1 MQTATE
7 SIDLRSV
14 GEKLLELKSGI
25 SGIISSEKD
34 LIKNRAERMVVVRRE
49 MAQREEAGV
58 EKLNRRLQ
66 ELAAIRQHAI
76 DREQERMSARN
87 EWIHKAYHS
96 SRAALANRAQGVKD
110 RRIGQVQ
117 GSIMRN
123 RQARQEEL
131 KLATEA
137 HQAFQQQLAA
147 DRATRRDLR
156 KTILADLRSYRL
168 LLRKRLVGK
177 RVSAPVEV
185 QDNSSCNPEK
195 LRVLLHEQLEVA
207 KVTVDAVGAL
217 ALAKLFRLVPL
228 SLILAVIIVGSIW
241 SAFRSGGGGMGSVMF
256 YMGISVSVTL
266 FIWELG
272 WFQALGVISKA
283 EGALAAAWMLEISAD
298 KQSAARLA
306 AMAAEIKS
314 ENDAEGQNLSE
325 TFRESDSEW
334 KARVNQGQK
343 KLDQQF
349 ARIPETVGKQHARKL
364 AKIEAAHEQS
374 IAQAQADAHEQ
385 TRLVETSRTQVNTVI
400 DSDVDGKIRD
410 LTKPWNAGVLPVF
423 ESLASLQEQSLSNFP
438 AWSHEVCENWTP
450 PDEAS
455 PAIRIG
461 RIEVD
466 SAKLADGMPH
476 DHRLALP
483 EAGKFSVPFS
493 LGFPDQGSLL
503 IESDGSGGDSA
514 TLALNSTALRLLAA
528 HPPGRASFVFIDPV
542 GLGKDFAG
550 LMHLADYEET
560 LINHR
565 IWTQSTQ
572 IEERLAELND
582 HIEKVIQMYLR
593 NEYATI
599 TEYNQQAGT
608 IAEKYRFVVIAGY
621 PAAFSETSAKRLRS
635 IASSGPRCG
644 VHLLIQRDM
653 RLPSPDTTLD
663 EELRRACLRVTLKNG
678 IFHLE
683 NAPHG
688 AETVIFDAPP
698 THEDA
703 ITLVHRIGKAS
714 IDSNRVQV
722 PFGHI
727 APPVDQRWTFDTTDE
742 LRVPIGRTGAKKL
755 QMLAIGKGT
764 RQHALV
770 AGKTGSGKSTLFHVI
785 ITNLA
790 LWCSPEQVEFY
801 LVDFKKGV
809 EFKCYA
815 AKHLPHARVIA
826 IESDRE
832 FALSVLQRIDDELK
846 RRGELFRKAGSQD
859 MAGYKSTA
867 GHEPLPRSLL
877 LIDEFQEFFTED
889 DAVAQ
894 EASLLLDRIV
904 RQGRAF
910 GIHVILGSQT
920 LGGAY
925 TLARATLGQMVI
937 RIALQCNETDA
948 HLIMDDDNPAPRLLT
963 RPGEGI
969 YNDQAGAFA
978 ANSPFQI
985 VWLPE
990 QERDAVLDE
999 VNQLAARESR
1009 LPPAPIIF
1017 EGNAP
1022 ADIRDNFELAKLL
1035 RSHPSVRPVKAFAWL
1050 GAPNSI
1056 KGPTE
1061 AVFQRQSG
1069 SHLLVVGQSAER
1081 ALSLLAISIVSLA
1094 AQYPSGQVEFV
1105 ILDPHAYDNGAN
1117 GYFQKLAFKLSC
1129 KILIGGPAEVPALM
1143 GELAAEL
1150 ERRGPSS
1157 GRDAPEVFLIVHDLQ
1172 RFKLLR
1178 PGDEFMFS
1186 TDDDASAGPNP
1197 SQAFA
1202 NLLNEGGPVGMHVL
1216 AATDTWNNVSRW
1228 IPRKLMAEFEMRV
1241 LFQMSANDSSNLI
1254 DSPAATTLGLH
1265 RALFHNEHYGTLETF
1280 RPYAM
1285 PDDGWLE
1292 EIAAFGE
1299 SGQEI
1304 SHTS

>member
-7 SIDLRSV
+7 STDLRSV
-14 GEKLLELKSGI
+14 QGQLDHLKSGVATVI
-25 SGIISSEKD
+25 AREKA
-34 LIKNRAERMVVVRRE
+34 LIKERAERLLAVRRE
-49 MAQREEAGV
+49 MVLREEADA
-58 EKLNRRLQ
+58 EKLTRRVH
-66 ELAAIRQHAI
+66 ELAAVRQHAI
-76 DREQERMSARN
+76 DEAQAAMEMRGSKINQ
-87 EWIHKAYHS
+87 AYHH
-96 SRAALANRAQGVKD
+96 SRAALANRVQGVKD

-123 RQARQEEL
+123 RQVRQQEL
-131 KLATEA
+131 AEAKEA
-137 HQAFQQQLAA
+137 HQSFQTQLAA
-147 DRATRRDLR
+147 DRKVRRDLR
-156 KTILADLRSYRL
+156 SAVLKALRSYQPL
-168 LLRKRLVGK
+168 LANRFNGK
-177 RVSAPVEV
+177 HALTTDV
-185 QDNSSCNPEK
+185 DLTGTPEK
-195 LRVLLHEQLEVA
+195 LRGALLEQLGNASAATEAARHLPLAKFFYYVPLWLLFLVVA
-207 KVTVDAVGAL
+207 GVHLWL
-217 ALAKLFRLVPL
+217 ALRPGSTGIAPVLPL
-228 SLILAVIIVGSIW
+228 
-241 SAFRSGGGGMGSVMF
+241 
-256 YMGISVSVTL
+256 L
-266 FIWELG
+266 FI
-272 WFQALGVISKA
+272 A
-283 EGALAAAWMLEISAD
+283 EGILLGIWGSGLMLSMPTVRRASEALAAARLLEAAAE
-298 KQSAARLA
+298 KESAARLA
-306 AMAAEIKS
+306 AMDTEIQN
-314 ENDAEGQNLSE
+314 EHAVEGQSLGE

-334 KARVNQGQK
+334 KSRMSEGQK
-343 KLDQQF
+343 KLERQL
-349 ARIPETVGKQHARKL
+349 ARLPVILEKLHRRKL
-364 AKIEAAHEQS
+364 ARVDAEHEHALESVHSEADQRTVLTETTR
-374 IAQAQADAHEQ
+374 AQANAVVDAAVDGE
-385 TRLVETSRTQVNTVI
+385 I
-400 DSDVDGKIRD
+400 DS
-410 LTKPWNAGVLPVF
+410 LTVPWRSEVLPLYQ
-423 ESLASLQEQSLSNFP
+423 SLAELEAHSLARFP
-438 AWSHEVCENWTP
+438 AWTTEVCNHWTP
-450 PDEAS
+450 PDEA
-455 PAIRIG
+455 PASVRLG
-461 RIEVD
+461 RVEVD
-466 SAKLADGMPH
+466 PAKLAGGLPH
-476 DHRLALP
+476 DPQLALP
-483 EAGKFSVPFS
+483 SGEKLDVPFS
-493 LGFPDQGSLL
+493 LGFPDQGSIM
-503 IESDGSGGDSA
+503 IESDGTGGGAA
-514 TLALNSTALRLLAA
+514 TLALNSIALRLLAS

-572 IEERLAELND
+572 IEERLAELNE

-593 NEYATI
+593 NEFANI
-599 TEYNQQAGT
+599 TEYNEQAGT
-608 IAEKYRFVVIAGY
+608 IAEKYRFLVIAGF
-621 PAAFSETSAKRLRS
+621 PSSFSETSCKRLLS
-635 IASSGPRCG
+635 IASSGARCG
-644 VHLLIQRDM
+644 VHLLIQRDL
-653 RLPSPDTTLD
+653 RLPPPDAALD
-663 EELRRACLRVTLKNG
+663 DELRRACMRVTLRDG
-678 IFHLE
+678 VFHL
-683 NAPHG
+683 AGALPG
-688 AETVIFDAPP
+688 AEVVVFDPPP
-698 THEDA
+698 THGDST
-703 ITLVHRIGKAS
+703 TLVHRIGKAS

-722 PFGHI
+722 PFAHI
-727 APPVDQRWTFDTTDE
+727 APTAAEIWQSDTTDE
-742 LRVPIGRTGAKKL
+742 LRVPIGRAGANKL

-815 AKHLPHARVIA
+815 AKRLPHARVIA

-832 FALSVLQRIDDELK
+832 FALSVLQRIDGELK
-846 RRGELFRKAGSQD
+846 RRGELFRHAGSQD
-859 MAGYKSTA
+859 LAGYKRTA

-969 YNDQAGAFA
+969 YNDQAGALA

-990 QERDAVLDE
+990 DERDAALDK
-999 VNQLAARESR
+999 VNALASR
-1009 LPPAPIIF
+1009 DGKLPPSPIVF

-1022 ADIRDNFELAKLL
+1022 ADVRDNMELKKLIL
-1035 RSHPSVRPVKAFAWL
+1035 SRSTSRPVTARAWL

-1061 AVFQRQSG
+1061 AQFQRQSG

-1081 ALSLLAISIVSLA
+1081 ALSLLAVSIVSLA
-1094 AQYPSGQVEFV
+1094 AQYPPEQVEFV
-1105 ILDPHAYDNGAN
+1105 ILDPHAYDNGAD
-1117 GYFQKLAFKLSC
+1117 GFFQKLAAVLPHQ
-1129 KILIGGPAEVPALM
+1129 IRIGGPAETPGLLA
-1143 GELAAEL
+1143 ELAKQL
-1150 ERRGPSS
+1150 EARGPSS
-1157 GRDAPEVFLIVHDLQ
+1157 GRDAPEVFLIIHDLQ
-1172 RFKLLR
+1172 RFKSLR
-1178 PGDEFMFS
+1178 PDDEFRFS
-1186 TDDDASAGPNP
+1186 MDDDAAAAGATP

-1202 NLLNEGGPVGMHVL
+1202 NLLGEGGPVGMHVL

-1265 RALFHNEHYGTLETF
+1265 RALFHNEHHGTLETF

-1285 PDDGWLE
+1285 PDGAWLD
-1292 EIAAFGE
+1292 EIGKPANGVG
-1299 SGQEI
+1299 SDV
-1304 SHTS
+1304 

>member
-7 SIDLRSV
+7 STDLRSV
-14 GEKLLELKSGI
+14 QGQLDHLKSGVT
-25 SGIISSEKD
+25 SVVTREKAM
-34 LIKNRAERMVVVRRE
+34 IKERAERLLAVRRE
-49 MAQREEAGV
+49 MIQRDEGDAD
-58 EKLNRRLQ
+58 KLTRRIH
-66 ELAAIRQHAI
+66 ELAAVRQQAI
-76 DREQERMSARN
+76 DDAQAVVEARDRK
-87 EWIHKAYHS
+87 IHQAYHN
-96 SRAALANRAQGVKD
+96 SRGALAHRVQVVKD
-110 RRIGQVQ
+110 RKIGQVQ
-117 GSIMRN
+117 GSIMKN
-123 RQARQEEL
+123 RQARQQEL
-131 KLATEA
+131 ALAKET
-137 HQAFQQQLAA
+137 HQAFQSEITA
-147 DRATRRDLR
+147 DRKVRRGLR
-156 KTILADLRSYRL
+156 IEVLKALRSYQLQVANRFN
-168 LLRKRLVGK
+168 GK
-177 RVSAPVEV
+177 RALAVDLDHSGT
-185 QDNSSCNPEK
+185 PEK
-195 LRVLLHEQLEVA
+195 LREALLARLDDARAAVDKAKELPLARFFRFIPLWLLASIIGGAHLWWALRHGSSGIGPILPSLLIAEVLLLGIWVLGF
-207 KVTVDAVGAL
+207 V
-217 ALAKLFRLVPL
+217 L
-228 SLILAVIIVGSIW
+228 SLPTVRRASE
-241 SAFRSGGGGMGSVMF
+241 S
-256 YMGISVSVTL
+256 
-266 FIWELG
+266 
-272 WFQALGVISKA
+272 
-283 EGALAAAWMLEISAD
+283 LAAARLLESSAE
-298 KQSAARLA
+298 KESTARLA
-306 AMAAEIKS
+306 ALDAEIQK
-314 ENDAEGQNLSE
+314 EQAEEGQNLGE

-334 KARVNQGQK
+334 KARMSEGQK
-343 KLDQQF
+343 KLERQL
-349 ARIPETVGKQHARKL
+349 ARLPARLEKLHHRKL
-364 AKIEAAHEQS
+364 AKIDAEHARALEFVQAEADERTGITETARARANAE
-374 IAQAQADAHEQ
+374 
-385 TRLVETSRTQVNTVI
+385 VESAVDDEI
-400 DSDVDGKIRD
+400 DS
-410 LTKPWNAGVLPVF
+410 LTIPWQNDVLPVYQ
-423 ESLASLQEQSLSNFP
+423 SLAESEADSLARFP
-438 AWSHEVCENWTP
+438 AWSTEVCGNWTP
-450 PDEAS
+450 PDEAPLS
-455 PAIRIG
+455 VRIG
-461 RIEVD
+461 QVKVD
-466 SAKLADGMPH
+466 PAKLAGGLPH
-476 DHRLALP
+476 DPRLALP
-483 EAGKFSVPFS
+483 DSTELAVPLS
-493 LGFPDQGSLL
+493 LGFPDQGSIT
-503 IESDGSGGDSA
+503 IESDGTGDGAA
-514 TLALNSTALRLLAA
+514 TLALNAIALRLLAS

-572 IEERLAELND
+572 IEERLAELNE

-593 NEYATI
+593 NEYANI
-599 TEYNQQAGT
+599 TEYNEQAGSV
-608 IAEKYRFVVIAGY
+608 AEKYRFLVIAGF
-621 PAAFSETSAKRLRS
+621 PSAFSETSCKRLLS
-635 IASSGPRCG
+635 IASSGARCG
-644 VHLLIQRDM
+644 VNLLIQRDL
-653 RLPSPDTTLD
+653 RQPPTDTALED
-663 EELRRACLRVTLKNG
+663 ELRRACLRVTLRDG
-678 IFHLE
+678 VFHL
-683 NAPHG
+683 ADALPG
-688 AETVIFDAPP
+688 ADLVVFDPPP
-698 THEDA
+698 THEDS
-703 ITLVHRIGKAS
+703 ITLVHRIGRAS

-722 PFGHI
+722 PFAHI
-727 APPVDQRWTFDTTDE
+727 APPAEEIWQSDTTDE

-832 FALSVLQRIDDELK
+832 FALSVLQRIDVELK
-846 RRGELFRKAGSQD
+846 RRGELFRKAGAQD
-859 MAGYKSTA
+859 VAGYKRTA

-889 DAVAQ
+889 DSVAQ

-937 RIALQCNETDA
+937 RIALQCNEADA
-948 HLIMDDDNPAPRLLT
+948 ALIMEDDNPAPRMLT

-990 QERDAVLDE
+990 EERDAVLDQ
-999 VNQLAARESR
+999 VSALASNAGK
-1009 LPPAPIIF
+1009 LPPPPIIF

-1022 ADIRDNFELAKLL
+1022 ADVRDNMELKKLL
-1035 RSHPSVRPVKAFAWL
+1035 SAKPSARPVTARAWL

-1061 AVFQRQSG
+1061 AQFQRQSG

-1094 AQYPSGQVEFV
+1094 AQYPPEQVEFV
-1105 ILDPHAYDNGAN
+1105 ILDPHAYDNGAD
-1117 GYFQKLAFKLSC
+1117 GFFQKLAATLPH
-1129 KILIGGPAEVPALM
+1129 KIRIGGPAEVPALM
-1143 GELAAEL
+1143 SDLSKEL
-1150 ERRGPSS
+1150 EDRGPSS

-1172 RFKLLR
+1172 RFKSLR
-1178 PGDEFMFS
+1178 PDDEFRFS
-1186 TDDDASAGPNP
+1186 MDDDASAGTTP
-1197 SQAFA
+1197 SQVFA
-1202 NLLNEGGPVGMHVL
+1202 NLLGEGGPVGMHVL

-1265 RALFHNEHYGTLETF
+1265 RALFHNEHFGTLETF

-1285 PDDGWLE
+1285 PDEAWLE
-1292 EIAAFGE
+1292 EIK
-1299 SGQEI
+1299 
-1304 SHTS
+1304 

>member
-7 SIDLRSV
+7 STDLRSV
-14 GEKLLELKSGI
+14 QGQLEHLKSGVAAVI
-25 SGIISSEKD
+25 TREKA
-34 LIKNRAERMVVVRRE
+34 LIKERAERLLAVRRE
-49 MAQREEAGV
+49 MVLREEADA
-58 EKLNRRLQ
+58 EKLTRRIH
-66 ELAAIRQHAI
+66 ELAAARQQAI
-76 DREQERMSARN
+76 DEAQAVAEARGAKIN
-87 EWIHKAYHS
+87 QAYHH
-96 SRAALANRAQGVKD
+96 SRSALANRAQGVKD

-123 RQARQEEL
+123 RQARQQEL
-131 KLATEA
+131 TQAKEA
-137 HQAFQQQLAA
+137 HQAFQTQLAA
-147 DRATRRDLR
+147 DRKVRRELR
-156 KTILADLRSYRL
+156 ITVLKALRSYQL
-168 LLRKRLVGK
+168 LLANRFNGK
-177 RVSAPVEV
+177 RAMTAEV
-185 QDNSSCNPEK
+185 DRTGTPEK
-195 LRVLLHEQLEVA
+195 LREALLEQLARANEA
-207 KVTVDAVGAL
+207 TEAARNL
-217 ALAKLFRLVPL
+217 PLAKFFRFIPL
-228 SLILAVIIVGSIW
+228 WLLAAIIGGAHLWWALRLGSSGIGPILPSLLI
-241 SAFRSGGGGMGSVMF
+241 
-256 YMGISVSVTL
+256 
-266 FIWELG
+266 
-272 WFQALGVISKA
+272 A
-283 EGALAAAWMLEISAD
+283 EGLLLGIWLVGLMLSMPTVRRASESLAAARLLESSAE
-298 KQSAARLA
+298 KESTTRLA
-306 AMAAEIKS
+306 AMDAEIQN
-314 ENDAEGQNLSE
+314 EQAVEGQSLGE

-334 KARVNQGQK
+334 KARLSEGQK
-343 KLDQQF
+343 KLERQL
-349 ARIPETVGKQHARKL
+349 ARLPGKLEQLHRRKL
-364 AKIEAAHEQS
+364 AKIDAEHERALEFVQAEADERTVLTEAARAKANAVVDSAIDGE
-374 IAQAQADAHEQ
+374 
-385 TRLVETSRTQVNTVI
+385 I
-400 DSDVDGKIRD
+400 DSLTIPWRD
-410 LTKPWNAGVLPVF
+410 DVLPLYQ
-423 ESLASLQEQSLSNFP
+423 SLAESEANSLSEFP
-438 AWSHEVCENWTP
+438 AWTTEVCNNWTP
-450 PDEAS
+450 PDEAPPS
-455 PAIRIG
+455 VRIG
-461 RIEVD
+461 RVEVD
-466 SAKLADGMPH
+466 AAKLAGGLPH
-476 DHRLALP
+476 DARLALP
-483 EAGKFSVPFS
+483 GGEKLDVPFS
-493 LGFPDQGSLL
+493 LGFPDQGSIM
-503 IESDGSGGDSA
+503 IESDGTGGGAA
-514 TLALNSTALRLLAA
+514 TLALNSTALRLLAS

-572 IEERLAELND
+572 IEERLAELNE

-593 NEYATI
+593 NEYANI
-599 TEYNQQAGT
+599 TEYNEQAGSV
-608 IAEKYRFVVIAGY
+608 AEKYRFLVIAGF
-621 PAAFSETSAKRLRS
+621 PAAFSETSCKRLLS
-635 IASSGPRCG
+635 IASSGARCG
-644 VHLLIQRDM
+644 VHLLIQRDL
-653 RLPSPDTTLD
+653 RHPPTDAALD
-663 EELRRACLRVTLKNG
+663 DELRRACLRVTLRDSV
-678 IFHLE
+678 FHLS
-683 NAPHG
+683 G
-688 AETVIFDAPP
+688 ALPGADTVVFDPPP
-698 THEDA
+698 THEDS

-722 PFGHI
+722 PFAHI
-727 APPVDQRWTFDTTDE
+727 APPADDIWQSDTTDE

-815 AKHLPHARVIA
+815 AKRLPHARVIA

-832 FALSVLQRIDDELK
+832 FALSVLQRIDVELK
-846 RRGELFRKAGSQD
+846 RRGELFRKAGAQD
-859 MAGYKSTA
+859 VAGYKRTA

-889 DAVAQ
+889 DSVAQ

-937 RIALQCNETDA
+937 RIALQCNEADA
-948 HLIMDDDNPAPRLLT
+948 ALIMEDDNPAPRMLT

-990 QERDAVLDE
+990 DERDAALDK
-999 VNQLAARESR
+999 VNALASHGGK
-1009 LPPAPIIF
+1009 LPPSPIVF

-1022 ADIRDNFELAKLL
+1022 ADVRDNMELKKLL
-1035 RSHPSVRPVKAFAWL
+1035 SSKSSARPVTARAWL

-1061 AVFQRQSG
+1061 AQFQRQSG

-1094 AQYPSGQVEFV
+1094 AQYPPDQVEFV
-1105 ILDPHAYDNGAN
+1105 ILDPHAYDNGED
-1117 GYFQKLAFKLSC
+1117 GFFQKLAAVLPN
-1129 KILIGGPAEVPALM
+1129 KIRIGGPAEVPALM
-1143 GELAAEL
+1143 ADLSNEL
-1150 ERRGPSS
+1150 EARGPSS

-1172 RFKLLR
+1172 RFKALR
-1178 PGDEFMFS
+1178 PDDEFRFS
-1186 TDDDASAGPNP
+1186 MDEDASAGATP
-1197 SQAFA
+1197 SQAFS
-1202 NLLNEGGPVGMHVL
+1202 NLLGEGGPVGMHVL

-1285 PDDGWLE
+1285 PDDAWLD
-1292 EIAAFGE
+1292 EIAAVA
-1299 SGQEI
+1299 
-1304 SHTS
+1304 HP